1 MSKIEAPEER
11 FANVVLNSYENINK
25 ADEDAGR

>member
-1 MSKIEAPEER
+1 MSKKEAPQER
-11 FANVVLNSYENINK
+11 FANGVLHSYENIYK